1 MKTVLEIK
9 KANLELL
16 NSIEYAHFIK
26 SMLDLVKNTDL
37 EHLNLEQEVYD
48 QLLKCHED
56 LTEGTRQ
63 VRFSS
68 ETQKINNLDKQ
79 RGDYVVF
86 LLSAFRFE
94 QKNSL
99 ESRKEAAKILH
110 KTLKNYAGIQSL
122 PSGQKTQTIEGFLVD
137 IKKPELNTYVEA
149 LGISHVI
156 NSLTEANK
164 EYQKL
169 VSGRAESQL
178 TNVLINS
185 RKVRKEATKLYRY
198 LIKCVEGQHIVT
210 QSPESANFINLLNK
224 LIADT
229 MNANKQRLSQ
239 STINKKST
247 ISKEEKN
254 LSFEEKV

>member
-1 MKTVLEIK
+1 M
-9 KANLELL
+9 
-16 NSIEYAHFIK
+16 
-26 SMLDLVKNTDL
+26 
-37 EHLNLEQEVYD
+37 
-48 QLLKCHED
+48 
-56 LTEGTRQ
+56 
-63 VRFSS
+63 
-68 ETQKINNLDKQ
+68 
-79 RGDYVVF
+79 
-86 LLSAFRFE
+86 
-94 QKNSL
+94 
-99 ESRKEAAKILH
+99 
-110 KTLKNYAGIQSL
+110 
-122 PSGQKTQTIEGFLVD
+122 
-137 IKKPELNTYVEA
+137 
-149 LGISHVI
+149 I

-254 LSFEEKV
+254 LSSEEKV